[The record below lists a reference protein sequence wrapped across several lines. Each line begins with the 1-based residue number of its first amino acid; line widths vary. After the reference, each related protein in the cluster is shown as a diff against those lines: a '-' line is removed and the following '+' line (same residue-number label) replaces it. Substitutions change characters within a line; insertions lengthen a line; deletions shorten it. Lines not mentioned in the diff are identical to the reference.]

1 MLNGHGCNIANNN
14 RQYECK
20 KMMDIGVNWRGFEKY
35 WEKKGGTTVIIR
47 LKIEIKKEERFIANT
62 ST

>member
-47 LKIEIKKEERFIANT
+47 LKIEIKKEER
-62 ST
+62 